1 LKICFI
7 FTKRFTIPQTRR
19 NEATKFLKGATTYH
33 LIFDTLEDQ
42 RDLHYDDEKV
52 LIVHDQKIAI
62 LICLF
67 ITYESKICKPGRE
80 GVSKIPTA
88 LEYNETYT
96 QVINWGDLSLDE
108 ELDDTI
114 DDLNKRSR
122 PIELF
127 KLHLSNLKEDQKPW
141 LPLQLDYRKVIVDY
155 FTQMQILIKSTLER
169 RWPTISFLQQVG
181 LILTIPA
188 EWPPHNTTVMRECAY
203 KAGLLTTLN
212 STHLEFTTEPD
223 VIALYCLNVKGH
235 NLHYGDSFLVA
246 DCGDDTVDIITRK
259 FLQNNRLNEITKR
272 VGDLCGFT
280 FVDKEFLH
288 FLERK
293 VGIQALEKLKQ
304 CEYGQVQYLIKR
316 FFSTRIRFK
325 FNEDRECFRIYKL
338 NLQHY
343 CPSLPQYV
351 TGEFKEQ
358 MEEVG
363 WIVKLDFESVKGMFD
378 PVVDKIIKLID
389 GQLNDVR
396 ERCRAIFLVGEF
408 SESPYLLSR
417 IREAFKDRVSIIAV
431 LALPIAAVVRGA
443 IIYGLNVKPTHD
455 LSDELDNLNKI
466 KTISSRVFEK
476 TYGIKATRKWNPSDP
491 IERKLSDG
499 MINIFLQIAKQGN
512 EIPIDTG
519 ISMIF
524 SSNFISRNSIDLF
537 ITDEHDVK
545 YCDSPGVNLIGTL
558 KISTPS
564 TIKNSAISITL
575 FFSNITIKV
584 VAQEVDDKTGW
595 KYETLFNN
603 ISY

>member
-1 LKICFI
+1 M
-7 FTKRFTIPQTRR
+7 
-19 NEATKFLKGATTYH
+19 
-33 LIFDTLEDQ
+33 
-42 RDLHYDDEKV
+42 DL
-52 LIVHDQKIAI
+52 QKIRILVAI
-62 LICLF
+62 DFGTTHSSFVYVHIENPET
-67 ITYESKICKPGRE
+67 IVMNSTWPGRE

-88 LEYNETYT
+88 LKYNETYT
-96 QVINWGDLSLDE
+96 QVINWGDLALDE
-108 ELDDTI
+108 ELDDTV
-114 DDLNKRSR
+114 DDLNKRSC

-127 KLHLSNLKEDQKPW
+127 KLHLSNLREDQKPW
-141 LPLQLDYRKVIVDY
+141 LPPQLNYKKAIVDY
-155 FTQMQILIKSTLER
+155 LTQMRILIKSTLER
-169 RWPTISFLQQVG
+169 MWPTISFPQQVG

-203 KAGLLTTLN
+203 KASLLTTLN

-223 VIALYCLNVKGH
+223 AIALYCLNVKGH
-235 NLHYGDSFLVA
+235 NLHYG
-246 DCGDDTVDIITRK
+246 
-259 FLQNNRLNEITKR
+259 
-272 VGDLCGFT
+272 
-280 FVDKEFLH
+280 
-288 FLERK
+288 

-304 CEYGQVQYLIKR
+304 CEYGQVQCLIKQ

-325 FNEDRECFRIYKL
+325 FNEDRECFRTCKL
-338 NLQHY
+338 NLQQY
-343 CPSLPQYV
+343 CPDLQEYV

-358 MEEVG
+358 MEEAG
-363 WIVKLDFESVKGMFD
+363 WIIKLDFESVKRMFD
-378 PVVDKIIKLID
+378 PVVDRIIKLID
-389 GQLNDVR
+389 GQLNDVK
-396 ERCRAIFLVGEF
+396 ERCRAIFLVDQV
-408 SESPYLLSR
+408 P
-417 IREAFKDRVSIIAV
+417 IIA
-431 LALPIAAVVRGA
+431 LPTAAVIRGA
-443 IIYGLNVKPTHD
+443 IINGLNVKPTHD
-455 LSDELDNLNKI
+455 LSNEA
-466 KTISSRVFEK
+466 SSVHRI
-476 TYGIKATRKWNPSDP
+476 YGIKATRKWNPSDP

-575 FFSNITIKV
+575 LFSNITIKV

>member
-1 LKICFI
+1 
-7 FTKRFTIPQTRR
+7 
-19 NEATKFLKGATTYH
+19 
-33 LIFDTLEDQ
+33 
-42 RDLHYDDEKV
+42 
-52 LIVHDQKIAI
+52 
-62 LICLF
+62 
-67 ITYESKICKPGRE
+67 
-80 GVSKIPTA
+80 
-88 LEYNETYT
+88 
-96 QVINWGDLSLDE
+96 
-108 ELDDTI
+108 
-114 DDLNKRSR
+114 
-122 PIELF
+122 
-127 KLHLSNLKEDQKPW
+127 
-141 LPLQLDYRKVIVDY
+141 
-155 FTQMQILIKSTLER
+155 M
-169 RWPTISFLQQVG
+169 WPTISFPQQVG

-246 DCGDDTVDIITRK
+246 DCGDDTVYIITRK

-272 VGDLCGFT
+272 VSDLCGFT

-304 CEYGQVQYLIKR
+304 CEYGQVQCLIKQ

-325 FNEDRECFRIYKL
+325 FNEDRECFRTYKL
-338 NLQHY
+338 NLQQY
-343 CPSLPQYV
+343 CPDLQEYV

-358 MEEVG
+358 MEEAG
-363 WIVKLDFESVKGMFD
+363 WIIKLDFESVKRMFD
-378 PVVDKIIKLID
+378 PVVDRIIKLID
-389 GQLNDVR
+389 DQV
-396 ERCRAIFLVGEF
+396 
-408 SESPYLLSR
+408 P
-417 IREAFKDRVSIIAV
+417 IIA
-431 LALPIAAVVRGA
+431 LPTAAVVRGA

-455 LSDELDNLNKI
+455 LSNEASSVHHIYDELDNLNKI
-466 KTISSRVFEK
+466 KTVSSRVFEK

-575 FFSNITIKV
+575 LFSNITIKV

-595 KYETLFNN
+595 KHETLFNN